1 YTFTTVPAGTYTVKV
16 NHAGFK
22 SFARTDVPVT
32 INNVTRVDV
41 TLEIGTVTET
51 VTVTTDT
58 AQLQTDTAE
67 VKGELNNRA
76 GESARATRQ

>member
-1 YTFTTVPAGTYTVKV
+1 
-16 NHAGFK
+16 
-22 SFARTDVPVT
+22 VT

-76 GESARATRQ
+76 GESARATRQELPALVRDAAGVHDHG